1 VFAQSNISGPWL
13 WNLLGRYE
21 HVLESNESLDCSQSN
36 ECYLLFVSAI
46 FNINVYNFIFYLKCL
61 PEIPFFSTGSSY
73 PPSTNLSRSHSQPA
87 TPLEISLPSA
97 DSKRVRKYDKVL
109 VAQLQ
114 SAGLEVHEFLC
125 LDTKPTLPV
134 MYQRYIH
141 GTRLWG
147 QISDMVNN
155 RTWPKVLGKAPNQ
168 TEVVLLFVAKTTWH
182 EIYARVF
189 PLVDGYEDMQAW
201 LEEDDNRK
209 SDLQVWKD
217 IKLKYT
223 IRDLEDWL
231 KNQKGKKPKPATK
244 SATKSIATPATKSVT
259 KSTVK
264 STTKSAT
271 QSAGSV
277 KGKEK
282 KIVLASGSKVRKGKE
297 EVVPED
303 VDTKKKKSHKKKPV
317 ASTQG

>member
-1 VFAQSNISGPWL
+1 
-13 WNLLGRYE
+13 
-21 HVLESNESLDCSQSN
+21 
-36 ECYLLFVSAI
+36 
-46 FNINVYNFIFYLKCL
+46 
-61 PEIPFFSTGSSY
+61 
-73 PPSTNLSRSHSQPA
+73 
-87 TPLEISLPSA
+87 
-97 DSKRVRKYDKVL
+97 
-109 VAQLQ
+109 
-114 SAGLEVHEFLC
+114 
-125 LDTKPTLPV
+125 
-134 MYQRYIH
+134 
-141 GTRLWG
+141 
-147 QISDMVNN
+147 MVNN

-201 LEEDDNRK
+201 LEEDANRK

-231 KNQKGKKPKPATK
+231 KNQKGKKPKPAIK
-244 SATKSIATPATKSVT
+244 SPTKSIATPATKSVT

-271 QSAGSV
+271 QSARSV

-282 KIVLASGSKVRKGKE
+282 KTVLASGSKVRKGKE
-297 EVVPED
+297 EVVPEE
-303 VDTKKKKSHKKKPV
+303 VDTKKKKSHKKKSA
-317 ASTQG
+317 ASTHG